1 MVNNSQWQEKASIM
15 AQGLL
20 SPDDMMMQYAP
31 SDVGLLSLPV
41 DEGSRGMILPLATRG
56 GEITAAM
63 PQFLVD
69 MGRAISAPYRAYTG
83 ELGDPMEEAFNVAS
97 NITGGGLLAG
107 LPERVAAAEA
117 GQTMLGMGGGNPF
130 YKVSDADYQAIL
142 RGAENTRRTQL
153 SPTEVVNADGTI
165 TRTAPAT
172 GLLADE
178 NYAYGPF
185 TKDRTNPLDVAVT
198 YKQTGPTPTAKIIKP
213 SDLEGEYVLNMPSD
227 RTVANR
233 RIVDINGV
241 PVDIDAM
248 GGYQFPL
255 IQSDVWASEPG
266 VVTGMKNAV
275 LGDPAKE
282 GRDVFGVSSIMGP
295 KSNDYSHHISDGI
308 LSALNSSKILKK
320 DIAAFD
326 KEMKKL
332 YEDWPGIKSEKIR
345 DYLMKPG
352 NGSRRKAMANVM
364 SKAYYKDKGFPDIVP
379 IRVGTSADELAYL
392 THDITGQA
400 NVTGMS
406 IAKLDPE
413 AKVSTSDAHITYKG
427 RFPKASDA
435 PEGMAYEYA
444 IPRILEFPDFFAA
457 KRAEGK
463 NPMQDRRAFEITP
476 ILQKQRPE
484 VVDNK
489 EIYLD
494 MIKRGLLY

>member
-1 MVNNSQWQEKASIM
+1 MER
-15 AQGLL
+15 GLL
-20 SPDDMMMQYAP
+20 GDFQPQGVGYGNILMDEPVQYGLDDGFGALAEVMQMYGENAM
-31 SDVGLLSLPV
+31 
-41 DEGSRGMILPLATRG
+41 RG
-56 GEITAAM
+56 
-63 PQFLVD
+63 V
-69 MGRAISAPYRAYTG
+69 SAPYRAYTG
-83 ELGDPMEEAFNVAS
+83 ELGDPMEEAMNVAGL
-97 NITGGGLLAG
+97 ITGGGLLTGA
-107 LPERVAAAEA
+107 PERLAAAEA
-117 GQTMLGMGGGNPF
+117 GQSMLGMGGGNPF
-130 YKVSDADYQAIL
+130 YKVSGADYEAIL

-153 SPTEVVNADGTI
+153 APTEVTNPDGTI
-165 TRTAPAT
+165 TRTAPST
-172 GLLADE
+172 GLLVDE

-198 YKQTGPTPTAKIIKP
+198 YEQTGPKPTAKIIKP

-255 IQSDVWASEPG
+255 LQSDVWASEPS
-266 VVTGMKNAV
+266 VITGMKNAI

-282 GRDVFGVSSIMGP
+282 GKDVYGVSSIMGP

-308 LSALNSSKILKK
+308 LSALNSFKILKK
-320 DIAAFD
+320 DIGAFD

-345 DYLMKPG
+345 DYLMKAG

-364 SKAYYKDKGFPDIVP
+364 SKAYYKNKGFPDIVP

-392 THDITGQA
+392 AHDKTGQA

-406 IAKLDPE
+406 IGKLDPE
-413 AKVSTSDAHITYKG
+413 AKVSVSDAHITYKG

-435 PEGMAYEYA
+435 PEGMAYEYG
-444 IPRILEFPDFFAA
+444 IPRILEFPDFFAQ
-457 KRAEGK
+457 KRAAGK
-463 NPMQDRRAFEITP
+463 DPMQDRRAFEITP
-476 ILQKQRPE
+476 VLQKQRPE